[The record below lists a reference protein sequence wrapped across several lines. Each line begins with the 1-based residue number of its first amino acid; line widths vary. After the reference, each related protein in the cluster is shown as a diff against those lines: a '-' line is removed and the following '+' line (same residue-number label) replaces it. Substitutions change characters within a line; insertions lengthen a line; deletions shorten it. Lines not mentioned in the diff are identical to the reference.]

1 MTSEQPVIAIVGPTA
16 SGKSSLAM
24 AITRSAKQLGK
35 TIEIISMDSA
45 LVYRGMDIGTAKP
58 SKSDMQEVRHHGIDI
73 AEPEDPYSA
82 AKFAHDAKRCLK
94 EIRERNNIPLIVGGT
109 MLYWRALAHG
119 LSNMPAASPEIRA
132 EIESRAAK
140 LGWPAIHDEL
150 AQVDPETAAR
160 LEKND
165 AQRVQR
171 ALEIYLLS
179 GKTMSEWLHEQP
191 KESGRG
197 NGGDGVGS
205 DGSAHASGSDDHN
218 APINLRLISIEPSD
232 RSVLHE
238 RIAKRFELMIATG
251 FLDEMK
257 ALRANSRLH
266 PELPSMRAVGYRQ
279 AWDHLD
285 GNITF
290 QEFQDQAIAA
300 TRQLAKRQL
309 TWLRGVGAKEVID
322 PLDESQMKRCE
333 QDVLAHYQ
341 II

>member
-1 MTSEQPVIAIVGPTA
+1 MTPDQAVIAIVGPTA
-16 SGKSSLAM
+16 SGKSAIAM
-24 AITRSAKQLGK
+24 QIARTAKSLGK
-35 TIEIISMDSA
+35 TVEIISMDSA

-58 SKSDMQEVRHHGIDI
+58 SKAEMQEVRHHGIDI

-82 AKFAHDAKRCLK
+82 AKFAHDAKRWLK
-94 EIRERNNIPLIVGGT
+94 EIRARNNIPLIVGGT

-132 EIESRAAK
+132 DIESRAAK

-150 AQVDPETAAR
+150 REVDPETAAR

-165 AQRVQR
+165 TQRVQR
-171 ALEIYLLS
+171 ALEIYLQS
-179 GKTMSEWLHEQP
+179 GKPMSEWLQEQP
-191 KESGRG
+191 KDSGRG
-197 NGGDGVGS
+197 
-205 DGSAHASGSDDHN
+205 DGSGSGDSDDYN
-218 APINLRLISIEPSD
+218 TPINLHLISIEPSD
-232 RSVLHE
+232 RSVLHD
-238 RIAKRFELMIATG
+238 RIAKRFDIMMAEG

-257 ALRANSRLH
+257 ALHQNPRLH
-266 PELPSMRAVGYRQ
+266 PDLPSMRAVGYRQ
-279 AWDHLD
+279 AWDYLD
-285 GNITF
+285 GNISF

-309 TWLRGVGAKEVID
+309 TWLRGIQTKEVVD
-322 PLDESQMKRCE
+322 SLDSSQMKQCE

>member
-1 MTSEQPVIAIVGPTA
+1 MTSEQPVITIVGPTA

-24 AITRSAKQLGK
+24 AIARSAKQLGQ

-45 LVYRGMDIGTAKP
+45 LVYKGMDIGTAKP
-58 SKSDMQEVRHHGIDI
+58 SKSEMQEVPHHGIDI

-82 AKFAHDAKRCLK
+82 AKFAHDAKQWLK
-94 EIRERNNIPLIVGGT
+94 EIRARNNIPLIVGGT

-140 LGWPAIHDEL
+140 LGWPAIHEEL

-171 ALEIYLLS
+171 ALEIYLQS
-179 GKTMSEWLHEQP
+179 GKPMSEWLQEQP
-191 KESGRG
+191 KDSGRG
-197 NGGDGVGS
+197 EGGGE
-205 DGSAHASGSDDHN
+205 DHN
-218 APINLRLISIEPSD
+218 ALMNLRLISIEPSD

-238 RIAKRFELMIATG
+238 RIAKRFEVMMAEG

-257 ALRANSRLH
+257 VLRQNPRLH
-266 PELPSMRAVGYRQ
+266 PDLPSMRAVGYRQ

-309 TWLRGVGAKEVID
+309 TWLRGMQTKEVID
-322 PLDESQMKRCE
+322 SLDESQMKKCE

>member
-1 MTSEQPVIAIVGPTA
+1 MKKVIAIVGPTA

-24 AITRSAKQLGK
+24 AIARSAKELGK
-35 TIEIISMDSA
+35 TVEIISMDSA
-45 LVYRGMDIGTAKP
+45 LVYRGMDLGTAKP
-58 SKSDMQEVRHHGIDI
+58 SKSEMQEVRHHGIDI
-73 AEPEDPYSA
+73 ADPEDPYSA
-82 AKFAHDAKRCLK
+82 AKFAHDAKQWLK

-140 LGWPAIHDEL
+140 LGWSAIHDEL
-150 AQVDPETAAR
+150 SQIDPETAAR

-171 ALEIYLLS
+171 ALEIYLQS
-179 GKTMSEWLHEQP
+179 GKPMSEWLNEQP
-191 KESGRG
+191 KDSGRG
-197 NGGDGVGS
+197 GSEDGKDS
-205 DGSAHASGSDDHN
+205 D

-238 RIAKRFELMIATG
+238 RIAKRFEVMMADG

-257 ALRANSRLH
+257 VLRQNPRLH
-266 PELPSMRAVGYRQ
+266 PDLPSMRAVGYRQ

-309 TWLRGVGAKEVID
+309 TWLRGIQVKEVID
-322 PLDESQMKRCE
+322 PLDSSQMKRCE
-333 QDVLAHYQ
+333 QDVLAHYE
-341 II
+341 IN

>member
-1 MTSEQPVIAIVGPTA
+1 MTPDQAVITIVGPTA

-24 AITRSAKQLGK
+24 AIARSAKSLGK

-58 SKSDMQEVRHHGIDI
+58 SKAEMQEVRHHGIDI

-82 AKFAHDAKRCLK
+82 AKFAHDAKQWLK
-94 EIRERNNIPLIVGGT
+94 EIRARNNIPLIVGGT

-132 EIESRAAK
+132 DIESRAAK

-150 AQVDPETAAR
+150 REVDPETAAR

-171 ALEIYLLS
+171 ALEIYLQS
-179 GKTMSEWLHEQP
+179 GKPMSEWLQEQP
-191 KESGRG
+191 KDSGRG
-197 NGGDGVGS
+197 DGIS
-205 DGSAHASGSDDHN
+205 NSGSSEDSGDDHN
-218 APINLRLISIEPSD
+218 APMNLRLISIEPSD

-238 RIAKRFELMIATG
+238 RIAKRFELMMAEG

-257 ALRANSRLH
+257 VLRQNPRLH

-279 AWDHLD
+279 AWDHLN

-309 TWLRGVGAKEVID
+309 TWLRGMQTKEVID
-322 PLDESQMKRCE
+322 SLDESQMKRCE

>member
-1 MTSEQPVIAIVGPTA
+1 
-16 SGKSSLAM
+16 
-24 AITRSAKQLGK
+24 LGK
-35 TIEIISMDSA
+35 TVEIISMDSA

-58 SKSDMQEVRHHGIDI
+58 SKSEMQEVRHHGIDI

-82 AKFAHDAKRCLK
+82 AKFAHDTKQWLE
-94 EIRERNNIPLIVGGT
+94 EIRTRNNIPLIVGGT

-119 LSNMPAASPEIRA
+119 LSNMPPASPEIRA
-132 EIESRAAK
+132 EIEARAAK

-165 AQRVQR
+165 TQRVQR
-171 ALEIYLLS
+171 ALEIYLQS
-179 GKTMSEWLHEQP
+179 GKPMSEWLQEQP
-191 KESGRG
+191 KDSGRG
-197 NGGDGVGS
+197 EGGGE
-205 DGSAHASGSDDHN
+205 DHN
-218 APINLRLISIEPSD
+218 APMNLRLISIEPSD

-238 RIAKRFELMIATG
+238 RIAKRFEVMMAEG

-257 ALRANSRLH
+257 VLRQNPLLH
-266 PELPSMRAVGYRQ
+266 PDLPSMRAVGYRQ

-309 TWLRGVGAKEVID
+309 TWLRGMQTKEVVD
-322 PLDESQMKRCE
+322 SLDESQMKKCE

>member
-150 AQVDPETAAR
+150 AQADPETAAR

-171 ALEIYLLS
+171 ALEIFLLS
-179 GKTMSEWLHEQP
+179 GKTMSEWLQEQP

-197 NGGDGVGS
+197 NGVGS
-205 DGSAHASGSDDHN
+205 DDSADASGSDDRN
-218 APINLRLISIEPSD
+218 VPINLRLISIEPSD
-232 RSVLHE
+232 RSALHE

-257 ALRANSRLH
+257 ALHTNPRLY

-309 TWLRGVGAKEVID
+309 TWLRGMEGKEVVD
-322 PLDESQMKRCE
+322 SLDESQMKRCE

>member
-1 MTSEQPVIAIVGPTA
+1 MTSEQPVITIVGPTA

-24 AITRSAKQLGK
+24 AIARSAKQLGQ

-45 LVYRGMDIGTAKP
+45 LVYKGMDIGTAKP
-58 SKSDMQEVRHHGIDI
+58 SKSEMQEVPHHGIDI

-82 AKFAHDAKRCLK
+82 AKFAHDAKQWLK
-94 EIRERNNIPLIVGGT
+94 EIRARNNIPLIVGGT

-140 LGWPAIHDEL
+140 LGWPAIHEEL

-171 ALEIYLLS
+171 ALEIYLQS
-179 GKTMSEWLHEQP
+179 GKPMSEWLQEQP
-191 KESGRG
+191 KDSGRG
-197 NGGDGVGS
+197 EGS
-205 DGSAHASGSDDHN
+205 GEDHN
-218 APINLRLISIEPSD
+218 APMNLRLISIEPSD

-238 RIAKRFELMIATG
+238 RIAKRFEIMMAEG

-257 ALRANSRLH
+257 ALRQNPRLH
-266 PELPSMRAVGYRQ
+266 PDLPSMRAVGYRQ

-309 TWLRGVGAKEVID
+309 TWLRGMQTKEVID
-322 PLDESQMKRCE
+322 SLDESQVKQCE

>member
-1 MTSEQPVIAIVGPTA
+1 MAPDQAVITIVGPTA

-24 AITRSAKQLGK
+24 AIARSAKQLGK
-35 TIEIISMDSA
+35 TVEIISMDSA

-58 SKSDMQEVRHHGIDI
+58 SKSEMQEVRHHGIDI

-82 AKFAHDAKRCLK
+82 AKFAHDAKQWLK
-94 EIRERNNIPLIVGGT
+94 EIRARNNIPLIVGGT

-150 AQVDPETAAR
+150 AQVDPATAAR

-171 ALEIYLLS
+171 ALEIYLQS
-179 GKTMSEWLHEQP
+179 GKPMSEWLQEQP
-191 KESGRG
+191 KDSGRG
-197 NGGDGVGS
+197 DRATS
-205 DGSAHASGSDDHN
+205 DGSDNSD
-218 APINLRLISIEPSD
+218 APLDLRLISIEPSD

-238 RIAKRFELMIATG
+238 RIAKRFEVMMAEG
-251 FLDEMK
+251 FLDEMNV
-257 ALRANSRLH
+257 LRQNPRLH
-266 PELPSMRAVGYRQ
+266 PDLPSMRAVGYRQ

-309 TWLRGVGAKEVID
+309 TWLRGMQTKEVID
-322 PLDESQMKRCE
+322 SLDESQMKRCE
-333 QDVLAHYQ
+333 QEVLAHYQ
-341 II
+341 MI

>member
-1 MTSEQPVIAIVGPTA
+1 MTPDQAVITIVGPTA

-24 AITRSAKQLGK
+24 AIARSAKQLGK
-35 TIEIISMDSA
+35 TVEIISMDSA

-58 SKSDMQEVRHHGIDI
+58 SKSEMQEVRHHGIDI

-82 AKFAHDAKRCLK
+82 AKFAHDAKQWLD
-94 EIRERNNIPLIVGGT
+94 EIRARNNIPLIVGGT

-132 EIESRAAK
+132 EIEERAAK
-140 LGWPAIHDEL
+140 LGWLAIHDEL

-165 AQRVQR
+165 TQRVQR
-171 ALEIYLLS
+171 ALEIYLQS
-179 GKTMSEWLHEQP
+179 GKPMSEWLQEQP
-191 KESGRG
+191 KDSGRG
-197 NGGDGVGS
+197 EGGGE
-205 DGSAHASGSDDHN
+205 DHN
-218 APINLRLISIEPSD
+218 APMNLRLISIEPSD
-232 RSVLHE
+232 RSALHE
-238 RIAKRFELMIATG
+238 RIAKRFEVMMAAG

-257 ALRANSRLH
+257 VLRQNPRLH
-266 PELPSMRAVGYRQ
+266 PDLPSMRAVGYRQ

-309 TWLRGVGAKEVID
+309 TWLRGMQTKEVID
-322 PLDESQMKRCE
+322 SLDERQMKKCE

-341 II
+341 IS

>member
-1 MTSEQPVIAIVGPTA
+1 MTSEQPIFAIVGPTA

-24 AITRSAKQLGK
+24 TIARSAKQFGK

-82 AKFAHDAKRCLK
+82 AKFAHDAKQWLK

-119 LSNMPAASPEIRA
+119 LSNMPAASPEVRA
-132 EIESRAAK
+132 EIELRAAK

-150 AQVDPETAAR
+150 AQVDPATAAR

-179 GKTMSEWLHEQP
+179 GKTMSEWLQEQP

-197 NGGDGVGS
+197 DDDGD
-205 DGSAHASGSDDHN
+205 DSGSDERN
-218 APINLRLISIEPSD
+218 APINFRLISIEPTD

-257 ALRANSRLH
+257 ALRQNPRLH
-266 PELPSMRAVGYRQ
+266 PNLPSMRAVGYRQ

-309 TWLRGVGAKEVID
+309 TWLRGMEGKEVVD
-322 PLDESQMKRCE
+322 SLDESQMKRCE

>member
-1 MTSEQPVIAIVGPTA
+1 MTSEQPVITIVGPTA

-24 AITRSAKQLGK
+24 AIARSAKQLGQ

-45 LVYRGMDIGTAKP
+45 LVYKGMDIGTAKP
-58 SKSDMQEVRHHGIDI
+58 SKSEMQEVPHHGIDI

-82 AKFAHDAKRCLK
+82 AKFAHDAKQWLK
-94 EIRERNNIPLIVGGT
+94 EIRARNNIPLIVGGT

-140 LGWPAIHDEL
+140 LGWPAIHEEL

-171 ALEIYLLS
+171 ALEIYLQS
-179 GKTMSEWLHEQP
+179 GKPMSEWLQEQP
-191 KESGRG
+191 KDSGRG
-197 NGGDGVGS
+197 EGS
-205 DGSAHASGSDDHN
+205 GEDHN
-218 APINLRLISIEPSD
+218 APMNLRLISIEPSD

-238 RIAKRFELMIATG
+238 RIAKRFELMMAEG

-257 ALRANSRLH
+257 TLRQNPRLH
-266 PELPSMRAVGYRQ
+266 PDLPSMRAVGYRQ

-309 TWLRGVGAKEVID
+309 TWLRGMQTKEVID
-322 PLDESQMKRCE
+322 SLDESQMKQCE

>member
-1 MTSEQPVIAIVGPTA
+1 
-16 SGKSSLAM
+16 M
-24 AITRSAKQLGK
+24 AITRLAKQLGK

-58 SKSDMQEVRHHGIDI
+58 SKSEMQEVRHHGIDI

-82 AKFAHDAKRCLK
+82 AKFAHDAKQWLK
-94 EIRERNNIPLIVGGT
+94 EIRERNSIPLIVGGT

-140 LGWPAIHDEL
+140 LGSPAIHDEL
-150 AQVDPETAAR
+150 AQVDPVTAAR
-160 LEKND
+160 LKKND

-179 GKTMSEWLHEQP
+179 GKTMSEWLQEQP
-191 KESGRG
+191 KNSGRG
-197 NGGDGVGS
+197 SGP
-205 DGSAHASGSDDHN
+205 GSDDSDDSD

-238 RIAKRFELMIATG
+238 RIAKRFELMIAAG

-257 ALRANSRLH
+257 VLRQNPRLH
-266 PELPSMRAVGYRQ
+266 PNLPSMRAVGYRQ

-290 QEFQDQAIAA
+290 QEFQDQATAA

-309 TWLRGVGAKEVID
+309 TWLRGIEVKEVVD
-322 PLDESQMKRCE
+322 SLDESQMKRCE

>member
-1 MTSEQPVIAIVGPTA
+1 MTSEHPVIAIVGPTA
-16 SGKSSLAM
+16 SGKSLLAM
-24 AITRSAKQLGK
+24 AIARSAKQLGK

-58 SKSDMQEVRHHGIDI
+58 SKAEIQEVRHHGIDI
-73 AEPEDPYSA
+73 ANPEDPYSA
-82 AKFAHDAKRCLK
+82 AKFALDAKQWLK

-132 EIESRAAK
+132 EIELRASK

-150 AQVDPETAAR
+150 ARVDPKTAAR

-179 GKTMSEWLHEQP
+179 GKTMSEWLQEQP

-197 NGGDGVGS
+197 ETDDKANGD
-205 DGSAHASGSDDHN
+205 
-218 APINLRLISIEPSD
+218 APLNLRLISIEPSD
-232 RSVLHE
+232 RSVLHD
-238 RIAKRFELMIATG
+238 RIAKRFEFMMAEG

-257 ALRANSRLH
+257 ALRQNPRLH
-266 PELPSMRAVGYRQ
+266 QDLPSMRAVGYRQ
-279 AWDHLD
+279 AWDHLE

-290 QEFQDQAIAA
+290 QEFQNQAIAA

-309 TWLRGVGAKEVID
+309 TWLRGIQLKEVVD
-322 PLDESQMKRCE
+322 PLDSSQMKKCE
-333 QDVLAHYQ
+333 QDVLAHYE

>member
-171 ALEIYLLS
+171 ALEIFLLS
-179 GKTMSEWLHEQP
+179 GKTMSEWLQEQP

-197 NGGDGVGS
+197 NGVGS
-205 DGSAHASGSDDHN
+205 DDSADASGSDDRN
-218 APINLRLISIEPSD
+218 VPINLRLISIEPSD
-232 RSVLHE
+232 RSALHE

-257 ALRANSRLH
+257 ALHTNPRLY

-309 TWLRGVGAKEVID
+309 TWLRGMEGKEVVD
-322 PLDESQMKRCE
+322 SLDESQMKRCE

>member
-1 MTSEQPVIAIVGPTA
+1 MTSEQPVITIVGPTA

-24 AITRSAKQLGK
+24 AIARSAKQLGQ

-58 SKSDMQEVRHHGIDI
+58 SKSEMLEVRHHGIDI

-82 AKFAHDAKRCLK
+82 AKFAHDAKQWLQEVRT
-94 EIRERNNIPLIVGGT
+94 RNNIPLIVGGT

-140 LGWPAIHDEL
+140 LSWPAIHEEL

-171 ALEIYLLS
+171 ALEIYLQS
-179 GKTMSEWLHEQP
+179 GKPMSEWLNEQP
-191 KESGRG
+191 KDSGRG
-197 NGGDGVGS
+197 GGAGDGENGDSEDRNV
-205 DGSAHASGSDDHN
+205 
-218 APINLRLISIEPSD
+218 PLNLRLISIEPSD

-238 RIAKRFELMIATG
+238 RIAKRFELMMAEG

-257 ALRANSRLH
+257 TLRQNPRLH
-266 PELPSMRAVGYRQ
+266 PDLPSMRAVGYRQ

-309 TWLRGVGAKEVID
+309 TWLRGIQTKEVID
-322 PLDESQMKRCE
+322 SLDAGQMKRCE
-333 QDVLAHYQ
+333 QAVLAHYQ
-341 II
+341 IV

>member
-1 MTSEQPVIAIVGPTA
+1 MTTEQPVIAIVGPTA

-24 AITRSAKQLGK
+24 AITRSAKQFGK

-82 AKFAHDAKRCLK
+82 AKFAHDAKQWLK

-119 LSNMPAASPEIRA
+119 LSNMPAASPEVRA
-132 EIESRAAK
+132 EIELRAAK

-150 AQVDPETAAR
+150 AQVDPATAAR

-179 GKTMSEWLHEQP
+179 GKTMSEWLQEQP

-197 NGGDGVGS
+197 DDDGD
-205 DGSAHASGSDDHN
+205 DSGSDERN
-218 APINLRLISIEPSD
+218 TPINFRLISIEPTD

-257 ALRANSRLH
+257 ALRQNPRLH
-266 PELPSMRAVGYRQ
+266 PNLPSMRAVGYRQ

-309 TWLRGVGAKEVID
+309 TWLRGMEGKEVVD
-322 PLDESQMKRCE
+322 SLDESQMKRCE

>member
-1 MTSEQPVIAIVGPTA
+1 MTSEQPVITIVGPTA

-24 AITRSAKQLGK
+24 AIARSAKKLGK
-35 TIEIISMDSA
+35 TVEIISMDSA

-58 SKSDMQEVRHHGIDI
+58 SKSEMQEVRHHGIDI

-82 AKFAHDAKRCLK
+82 AKFAHDAKQWLD
-94 EIRERNNIPLIVGGT
+94 EIRARNNIPLIVGGT

-132 EIESRAAK
+132 EIEERAAK

-171 ALEIYLLS
+171 ALEIYLQS
-179 GKTMSEWLHEQP
+179 GKPMSEWLQEQP
-191 KESGRG
+191 KDSGRG
-197 NGGDGVGS
+197 EGGGDNQ
-205 DGSAHASGSDDHN
+205 N
-218 APINLRLISIEPSD
+218 APMNLRLISIEPSD
-232 RSVLHE
+232 RAVLHE
-238 RIAKRFELMIATG
+238 RIAKRFEVMMAEG

-257 ALRANSRLH
+257 VLRQNSRLH
-266 PELPSMRAVGYRQ
+266 PDLPSMRAVGYRQ

-290 QEFQDQAIAA
+290 QEFLDQAIAA

-309 TWLRGVGAKEVID
+309 TWLRGMQTKEVVD
-322 PLDESQMKRCE
+322 SLDESQMKKCE
-333 QDVLAHYQ
+333 QEVLAHYQ
-341 II
+341 IF

>member
-1 MTSEQPVIAIVGPTA
+1 MTPDQAVIAIVGPTA
-16 SGKSSLAM
+16 SGKSAIAM
-24 AITRSAKQLGK
+24 QIARTAKSLGK
-35 TIEIISMDSA
+35 TVEIISMDSA

-58 SKSDMQEVRHHGIDI
+58 SKSEMQEVRHHGIDI

-82 AKFAHDAKRCLK
+82 AKFAHDAKQWLN
-94 EIRERNNIPLIVGGT
+94 EIRARNNIPLIVGGT

-119 LSNMPAASPEIRA
+119 LSNMPAASPEIRS
-132 EIESRAAK
+132 EIEERAAK

-171 ALEIYLLS
+171 ALEIYLQS
-179 GKTMSEWLHEQP
+179 GKLMSEWLQEQP
-191 KESGRG
+191 KDSGRG
-197 NGGDGVGS
+197 EGGGE
-205 DGSAHASGSDDHN
+205 DHN
-218 APINLRLISIEPSD
+218 APMNLRLISIEPSD

-238 RIAKRFELMIATG
+238 RIAKRFEVMMAEG

-257 ALRANSRLH
+257 VLRQNPRLH
-266 PELPSMRAVGYRQ
+266 PDLPSMRAVGYRQ

-309 TWLRGVGAKEVID
+309 TWLRGMQSKEVID
-322 PLDESQMKRCE
+322 SLDESQMKKCE
-333 QDVLAHYQ
+333 QDALAHYQ

>member
-1 MTSEQPVIAIVGPTA
+1 VTTDQAVITIVGPTA

-24 AITRSAKQLGK
+24 AIARSAKQLGK
-35 TIEIISMDSA
+35 TVEIISMDSA

-58 SKSDMQEVRHHGIDI
+58 SKSEMQEVPHHGIDI
-73 AEPEDPYSA
+73 ADPEDPYSA
-82 AKFAHDAKRCLK
+82 AKFAHDAKQWLK
-94 EIRERNNIPLIVGGT
+94 EIHARKNIPLIVGGT

-132 EIESRAAK
+132 EIEARAAK

-150 AQVDPETAAR
+150 AQVDPATAAR

-165 AQRVQR
+165 TQRVQR
-171 ALEIYLLS
+171 ALEIYLQS
-179 GKTMSEWLHEQP
+179 GKPMSKWLQEQP
-191 KESGRG
+191 KDTGRG
-197 NGGDGVGS
+197 DVSSNSGSGEGV
-205 DGSAHASGSDDHN
+205 SDDHN
-218 APINLRLISIEPSD
+218 ALMNLRLISIEPSD

-238 RIAKRFELMIATG
+238 RIAKRFEVMIAEG

-257 ALRANSRLH
+257 VLRQNPRLH
-266 PELPSMRAVGYRQ
+266 PDLPSMRAVGYRQ

-309 TWLRGVGAKEVID
+309 TWLRGMQAKEVID
-322 PLDESQMKRCE
+322 SLDESQMKRCE
-333 QDVLAHYQ
+333 QEVLAHYQ

>member
-1 MTSEQPVIAIVGPTA
+1 MTSEQPVITIVGPTA

-24 AITRSAKQLGK
+24 AIARSAKQFGK

-73 AEPEDPYSA
+73 ALPENPYSA
-82 AKFAHDAKRCLK
+82 AKFTHDAKQWLK
-94 EIRERNNIPLIVGGT
+94 EIRSRNNIPLIIGGT
-109 MLYWRALAHG
+109 MLYWRALAYG

-132 EIESRAAK
+132 EIESRAAEF
-140 LGWPAIHDEL
+140 GWPAIHDEL
-150 AQVDPETAAR
+150 AQVDPDTAAR

-179 GKTMSEWLHEQP
+179 GKTMSEWLQEQP

-197 NGGDGVGS
+197 HGGS
-205 DGSAHASGSDDHN
+205 DRN
-218 APINLRLISIEPSD
+218 TPINLRLISMEPSD

-238 RIAKRFELMIATG
+238 RITKRFELMMADG

-257 ALRANSRLH
+257 VLRQNPRLH
-266 PELPSMRAVGYRQ
+266 PDLPSMRAVGYRQ

-285 GNITF
+285 GGTTF
-290 QEFQDQAIAA
+290 EEFQDQAIAA

-309 TWLRGVGAKEVID
+309 TWLRGIQTKEVID
-322 PLDESQMKRCE
+322 SLDEGQMKRCE
-333 QDVLAHYQ
+333 QEVLAHYQ

>member
-24 AITRSAKQLGK
+24 AITRLAKQLGK

-58 SKSDMQEVRHHGIDI
+58 SKSEMQEVRHHGIDI

-82 AKFAHDAKRCLK
+82 AKFAHDAKQWLK
-94 EIRERNNIPLIVGGT
+94 EIRERNSIPLIVGGT

-119 LSNMPAASPEIRA
+119 LSNMPAASPVISA

-140 LGWPAIHDEL
+140 IGWPAIHDEL
-150 AQVDPETAAR
+150 AQVDPVTAAR
-160 LEKND
+160 LKKND

-179 GKTMSEWLHEQP
+179 GKTMSEWLQEQP
-191 KESGRG
+191 KNSGRG
-197 NGGDGVGS
+197 SGP
-205 DGSAHASGSDDHN
+205 GSDDSDDSD

-238 RIAKRFELMIATG
+238 RIAKRFELMIAAG

-257 ALRANSRLH
+257 VLRQNPRLH
-266 PELPSMRAVGYRQ
+266 PNLPSMRAVGYRQ

-290 QEFQDQAIAA
+290 QEFQDQATAA

-309 TWLRGVGAKEVID
+309 TWLRGIEVKEVVD
-322 PLDESQMKRCE
+322 SLDESQMKRCE

-341 II
+341 IT

>member
-1 MTSEQPVIAIVGPTA
+1 MTPDQAVIAIVGPTA
-16 SGKSSLAM
+16 SGKSAIAM
-24 AITRSAKQLGK
+24 QIARTAKSLGK
-35 TIEIISMDSA
+35 TVEIISMDSA

-58 SKSDMQEVRHHGIDI
+58 SKSEMQEVRHHGIDI

-82 AKFAHDAKRCLK
+82 AKFVHDAKQWLD
-94 EIRERNNIPLIVGGT
+94 EIRARNNIPLIVGGT

-132 EIESRAAK
+132 EIEERAAK

-165 AQRVQR
+165 TQRVQR
-171 ALEIYLLS
+171 ALEIYLQS
-179 GKTMSEWLHEQP
+179 GKPMSEWLQEQP
-191 KESGRG
+191 KDSGRG
-197 NGGDGVGS
+197 EGGGS
-205 DGSAHASGSDDHN
+205 GDSDDHN
-218 APINLRLISIEPSD
+218 TPINLHLISIEPSN
-232 RSVLHE
+232 RSVLHD
-238 RIAKRFELMIATG
+238 RIAKRFDIMMAEG

-257 ALRANSRLH
+257 ALHQNPRLH
-266 PELPSMRAVGYRQ
+266 PDLPSMRAVGYRQ
-279 AWDHLD
+279 AWDYLD
-285 GNITF
+285 GNISF

-309 TWLRGVGAKEVID
+309 TWLRGIQTKEVVD
-322 PLDESQMKRCE
+322 SLDSSLMKQCE

>member
-1 MTSEQPVIAIVGPTA
+1 MTSDQAVITIVGPTA
-16 SGKSSLAM
+16 SGKSAIAM
-24 AITRSAKQLGK
+24 QIARTAKSLGK
-35 TIEIISMDSA
+35 TVEIISMDSA

-58 SKSDMQEVRHHGIDI
+58 SKAEMQEVPHHGIDI

-82 AKFAHDAKRCLK
+82 AKFAHDAKHRLK

-132 EIESRAAK
+132 EIELRADK

-150 AQVDPETAAR
+150 RQVDPETAAR

-171 ALEIYLLS
+171 ALEIYLQS
-179 GKTMSEWLHEQP
+179 GKPMSEWLQEQP
-191 KESGRG
+191 KDTGRR
-197 NGGDGVGS
+197 GDDSTGPNGS
-205 DGSAHASGSDDHN
+205 DKDSNTS
-218 APINLRLISIEPSD
+218 INLRLISIEPSD
-232 RSVLHE
+232 RSVLHD
-238 RIAKRFELMIATG
+238 RIAKRFEIMMTEG

-257 ALRANSRLH
+257 ALHQNPRLH
-266 PELPSMRAVGYRQ
+266 VDLPSMRAVGYRQ
-279 AWDHLD
+279 AWDYLD
-285 GNITF
+285 GNINF
-290 QEFQDQAIAA
+290 QEFQNQAIAA

-309 TWLRGVGAKEVID
+309 TWLRGIQEKEVVD
-322 PLDESQMKRCE
+322 SLDSSQIKKCE